1 MEKRTKLKDR
11 ILPLYTKEEN
21 IFSMVTNIISAT
33 FSLVAMI
40 VCIAMSV
47 MHDNLLAGVTTIIY
61 GLMLLFF
68 YIMSSIYHG
77 LEESMERKVLQVI
90 THCALYCLIAG
101 SYTPVLLVSVRPHN
115 PYAAG
120 TVLLIIYAVS
130 ILGTVFSAI
139 DHYKYEK
146 LAMVTYYVAGC
157 FVVVI
162 TPLLY
167 VSMTLYGVIFLYLG
181 MLCYLAASIFY
192 IKGHTK
198 NNMHSVYQILLLI
211 GTILQFIAICRFV
224 I

>member
-1 MEKRTKLKDR
+1 MEKRTKIKDR

-21 IFSMVTNIISAT
+21 IFSMVANIVSAS
-33 FSLVAMI
+33 FSLVAMV
-40 VCIAMSV
+40 VCIVISV
-47 MHDNLLAGVTTIIY
+47 MHNDMWAGLTSAIY

-77 LEESMERKVLQVI
+77 LEESIGRKVLQVI

-101 SYTPVLLVSVRPHN
+101 SYTPVMLVSVRPNN
-115 PYAAG
+115 PLAAWL
-120 TVLLIIYAVS
+120 VLIVIYFVS

-146 LAMVTYYVAGC
+146 LAMVTYYIAGC
-157 FVVVI
+157 FVVII

-167 VSMTLYGVIFLYLG
+167 VSMTLAGVVFLYLG
-181 MLCYLAASIFY
+181 MLCYLIASIFY

-198 NNMHSVYQILLLI
+198 NNMHSVYQILLLA
-211 GTILQFIAICRFV
+211 GTIFQFIAICRFV

>member
-21 IFSMVTNIISAT
+21 RFSMITNIVSAS
-33 FSLVAMI
+33 FSLIAMI
-40 VCIAMSV
+40 VCIVLSV
-47 MHDNLLAGVTTIIY
+47 MHSNLWAGISSAIY

-77 LEESMERKVLQVI
+77 LEESIGRKVLQVI

-101 SYTPVLLVSVRPHN
+101 SYTPVLMVAVRPEH
-115 PYAAG
+115 PYAAWI
-120 TVLLIIYAVS
+120 TLLIIYSIS

-146 LAMVTYYVAGC
+146 LAMVTYYIAGC
-157 FVVVI
+157 FI
-162 TPLLY
+162 AIISPILY
-167 VSMTLYGVIFLYLG
+167 TCMTISGVIFLFLG
-181 MLCYLAASIFY
+181 MLCYLVASIFY
-192 IKGHTK
+192 IKGHTR
-198 NNMHSVYQILLLI
+198 NNMHSIYQLLLLA
-211 GTILQFIAICRFV
+211 GTVLQFIAICRYV